1 MRCVL
6 PVGPLGRKSASTM
19 MNSFT
24 RWDLIAGLSMA
35 GLLLPE
41 AIAYASIAG
50 LAPQHGVFA
59 AIAGLL
65 VYAFAGRSRFAI
77 VAPTSSSA
85 AILAAAASAAESFQS
100 SDQRLALAA
109 GAVLL
114 TGALFVCASI
124 ARMGALAQFISRPV
138 LRGFAFGLAGVII
151 LRQAPA
157 LTGLAIDSHGAGGIL
172 WALAWRLWDI
182 NPVSLCLGLGALGLL
197 LFLRR
202 WHWVPAAFIVV
213 SAGVVGASIFDFEAM
228 GVASV
233 GPFDVTPPL
242 PGLPQLTGEAWE
254 ALARVSPPLVLILF
268 AESWGAM
275 RSLGLRHGDRLE
287 PRRELLA
294 LGLANIVS
302 GLMRGLPVG
311 AGFSASSAN
320 EAAGAGSRMAGVVAA
335 LAMIALLA
343 LFSPMVARIPQSILA
358 AIVIDAVLPALNPR
372 PLRHFWRVGR
382 DFKLALTAAVGV
394 LVLGVVNGMMLAVA
408 LSLIGT
414 LRRLASPRIEQLGRM
429 PDSRAYVDLAAR
441 PEAITDPRVF
451 IVRPTEPLFFA
462 NAETVFGRLSD
473 MASNDDAAPVVV
485 LSLEDSSDLDAT
497 ALEALIELDAQLGGQ
512 GRLLLLARCKQH
524 VRDLLLKAHPPL
536 ADSQRSF
543 WSVDEAFEAALA
555 SIAAPHK

>member
-1 MRCVL
+1 ML
-6 PVGPLGRKSASTM
+6 
-19 MNSFT
+19 NSFA
-24 RWDLIAGLSMA
+24 RWDVLAGLSVA

-65 VYAFAGRSRFAI
+65 VYALVGRSRFAI

-85 AILAAAASAAESFQS
+85 AILAAAAASAESFQAT
-100 SDQRLALAA
+100 DQRLALAA

-114 TGALFVCASI
+114 TGAFFICASI

-157 LTGLAIDSHGAGGIL
+157 LTGLAVDARSAGGLL

-182 NPVSLCLGLGALGLL
+182 NWISLCLGLGAFGVLL
-197 LFLRR
+197 LLRR
-202 WHWVPAAFIVV
+202 WPWAPSPFIVV
-213 SAGVVGASIFDFEAM
+213 SAGVLSASLFDFDAL

-233 GPFDVTPPL
+233 GAFDLTPPV
-242 PGLPQLTGEAWE
+242 PGLPQLSMESWE
-254 ALARVSPPLVLILF
+254 ALARVALPLVLIIF
-268 AESWGAM
+268 AESWGSM

-287 PRRELLA
+287 PRRELFA
-294 LGLANIVS
+294 LGLANIAS
-302 GLMRGLPVG
+302 GLIRGLPVG

-320 EAAGAGSRMAGVVAA
+320 EASGAGSRMAGVIAA
-335 LAMIALLA
+335 LCIVALLV
-343 LFSPMVARIPQSILA
+343 LFAPLVARIPQSILA
-358 AIVIDAVLPALNPR
+358 AVVIDAVLPALNPR
-372 PLRHFWRVGR
+372 PLREFWRIGR
-382 DFKLALTAAVGV
+382 DFHLALAAAIGV
-394 LVLGVVNGMMLAVA
+394 LVLGVVDGMMLAVV
-408 LSLIGT
+408 LSLVGT
-414 LRRLASPRIEQLGRM
+414 LGRLASPRIEQLGRM
-429 PDSRAYVDLAAR
+429 PGSRAYVDLAAH
-441 PEAITDPRVF
+441 PEAITDSRVF

-462 NAETVFGRLSD
+462 NAETVFARLSD
-473 MASNDDAAPVVV
+473 MSVKDDGAPVVV

-497 ALEALIELDAQLGGQ
+497 ALEALIEWDALLDGQ

-524 VRDLLLKAHPPL
+524 VRDLLSRAHPPL
-536 ADSQRSF
+536 AEPQRSF

-555 SIAAPHK
+555 VVEARQKEKARPEGRASHRGQ